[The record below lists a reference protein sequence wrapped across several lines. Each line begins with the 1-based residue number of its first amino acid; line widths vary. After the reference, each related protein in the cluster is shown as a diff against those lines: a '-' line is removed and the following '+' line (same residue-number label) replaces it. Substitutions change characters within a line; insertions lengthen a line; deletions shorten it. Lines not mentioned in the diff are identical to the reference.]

1 MKVFKTKSVKL
12 NMIMNAIL
20 TMSSIVFPI
29 ITWPYV
35 SRILLP
41 DGTGKVSFATSVI
54 GYFSMFAQLGIPTYG
69 IRACVKVRDNKK
81 ELSRTVQEIM
91 IINLIMCAFV
101 YVAFFLSLAFVPRL
115 QGERLLYIVMS
126 FTIILNAIGVE
137 WLYKAME
144 QYSYITIRSVAFK
157 FVALVAL
164 LLLVHEKQDYVIYG
178 GITIFASSASNIMN
192 FCHMRKYVTLRPV
205 GGYHLKKHL
214 KMVVVF
220 FAMSVATTVY
230 THLDTVMLGFMK
242 DDAEVGYYT
251 NAVKIKTILVSLVTS
266 ASAVLLPRMTYYVEN
281 RNKEEFMRIA
291 KKTLNLIFLV
301 ATPLMVYFI
310 LFAKEG
316 IFFLSGDAY
325 ANSILPMQIIMPTL
339 LLIGITNIFGIQI
352 MIPMGKEKQVL
363 YSEIAGAIVDLIINL
378 MLIPKFGSAGAAFGT
393 LVAEFVVFIYQSRAI
408 REVSGEMLKA
418 VRYRILI
425 LAVAVSGA
433 ASVWV
438 KYLDWSWISP
448 SMLMYFVILLV
459 SAIVFFLVY
468 LIIMTLAKESL
479 VIEITGQIKRKVMRK
494 KK

>member
-1 MKVFKTKSVKL
+1 
-12 NMIMNAIL
+12 MNAIL
-20 TMSSIVFPI
+20 TMSSIIFPI

-91 IINLIMCAFV
+91 VINLITCAIV
-101 YVAFFLSLAFVPRL
+101 YVVFFGAVAFVPRL
-115 QGERLLYIVMS
+115 QDERMLYIVMS
-126 FTIILNAIGVE
+126 LTILLNAIGVE

-144 QYSYITIRSVAFK
+144 QYSYITIRSVFFK

-164 LLLVHEKQDYVIYG
+164 LLLVHEKQDYIIYG

-192 FCHMRKYVTLRPV
+192 FFHIRKYVSLRPV

-214 KMVVVF
+214 KLIVIF
-220 FAMSVATTVY
+220 FAMSVATTIY

-242 DDAEVGYYT
+242 DDTEVGYYSA
-251 NAVKIKTILVSLVTS
+251 AVKIKTILVSLVTS
-266 ASAVLLPRMTYYVEN
+266 ASAVLLPRMTYYVET
-281 RNKEEFMRIA
+281 RNKEDFYRIA
-291 KKTLNLIFLV
+291 KKTMNLIFLL
-301 ATPLMVYFI
+301 ATPMMIYFI
-310 LFAKEG
+310 LYAKEG

-325 ANSILPMQIIMPTL
+325 TNSIIPMQIIMPTL
-339 LLIGITNIFGIQI
+339 LLIGMTNILGIQI

-363 YSEIAGAIVDLIINL
+363 YSEIAGAIVDLIINIL
-378 MLIPKFGSAGAAFGT
+378 LIPKFGSAGAAFGT
-393 LVAEFVVFIYQSRAI
+393 LVAELVVFIYQFFAI
-408 REVSGEMLKA
+408 REVAGIMLKA

-438 KYLDWSWISP
+438 KFLDWSWISP
-448 SMLMYFVILLV
+448 PMLMYFVMLFA
-459 SAIVFFLVY
+459 SAVTFFLVY
-468 LIIMTLAKESL
+468 LVIMSLAKESL
-479 VIEITGQIKRKVMRK
+479 VTEVLGQIRRKILK
-494 KK
+494 KKD